1 MQDDNDAQIV
11 PGLRIG
17 PFHLGEAEAALRA
30 RLAGAE
36 VNEENRD
43 SVRVLELGDVSL
55 FVEDGVVTQVGVHG
69 DHPARARDGLR
80 LGMTLREVP
89 GKLVADLFDEV
100 LLLDGVAGLCF
111 TTDEGFGDVDDEDL
125 DGEAVLE
132 LPGSDR
138 ITWIGVF
145 TANDEPELVAVA
157 LT

>member
-1 MQDDNDAQIV
+1 MHDDEQIV

-17 PFHLGEAEAALRA
+17 SFHLGEAEGPLRA
-30 RLAGAE
+30 RLTGVD

-43 SVRVLELGDVSL
+43 TVRVLELDNVSL

-69 DHPARARDGLR
+69 DHPARTHDGLR

-89 GKLVADLFDEV
+89 GRLVADLFDEV

-145 TANDEPELVAVA
+145 TANDEPEFVTVA